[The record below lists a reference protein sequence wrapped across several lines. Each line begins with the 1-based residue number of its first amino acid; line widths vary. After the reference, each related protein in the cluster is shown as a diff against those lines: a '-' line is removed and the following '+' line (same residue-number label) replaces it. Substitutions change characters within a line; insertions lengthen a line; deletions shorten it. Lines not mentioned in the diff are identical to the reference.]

1 MLNYLREKFL
11 LRKLNEEETE
21 IKGII
26 IVFGILIVGLF
37 AGMFYLLTTIGSQNK
52 TYTLNQNK
60 SPTPSTPSPTP
71 CSDCITPTL
80 KEETKKKSS
89 SEVIQEPSVK
99 EYFISFGSSSGQSE
113 NWSDVAGLAASVDLG
128 NYQNIKEI
136 RFETSINV
144 PTANES
150 VSVRLFNKTDQ
161 HAVWNS
167 EITMSGGPSSYLVSS
182 PIVYDKGSKLY
193 QVQIKT
199 QLNYPANIVQSRLH
213 IILK

>member
-1 MLNYLREKFL
+1 MLSKLREKFL

-26 IVFGILIVGLF
+26 IIFGILIVGLF
-37 AGMFYLLTTIGSQNK
+37 AGMFYLLTIIGGQNK
-52 TYTLNQNK
+52 THTLDQNK
-60 SPTPSTPSPTP
+60 SPTPSPPSPTP

-80 KEETKKKSS
+80 KEETEKKSS

-113 NWSDVAGLAASVDLG
+113 DWSDVVGLVANVDLG
-128 NYQNIKEI
+128 NYRNIKEI

-150 VSVRLFNKTDQ
+150 VSVRLFNKTDK

-167 EITMSGGPSSYLVSS
+167 DVIMSGGPSSYLVSP
-182 PIVYDKGSKLY
+182 PIVYDKGFKLY

-199 QLNYPANIVQSRLH
+199 QLNYPASIVQSRLH